1 MNKIALIVFFLA
13 VFTAT
18 AQDTAKQ
25 KITKEDWDLLDK
37 RFVSLVDAL
46 LKNDKTAFFAL
57 SLKEVDCIDC
67 VGRPEFNN
75 EGYFVPATVFY
86 LNIAKNF
93 DTSPVYKA
101 MVKRGYVFDSI
112 ILKGFKPKNLPKD
125 GTKDLV
131 LYEVWVPTYLARELS
146 KNSKGASHG
155 FQFVKI
161 NGDFKFYGLTSI
173 P

>member
-1 MNKIALIVFFLA
+1 MKKVASLLFLLII
-13 VFTAT
+13 FTAT
-18 AQDTAKQ
+18 AQNAAKQ
-25 KITKEDWDLLDK
+25 AVTKEEWDLLDK

-46 LKNDKTAFFAL
+46 LKNDKPAFFAL
-57 SLKEVDCIDC
+57 SLREVDCIDC

-75 EGYFVPATVFY
+75 EGYFVSASIFY

-93 DTSPVYKA
+93 DKSPVYKA
-101 MVKRGYVFDSI
+101 MVKRGYLFDSI
-112 ILKGFKPKNLPKD
+112 IIKNLKPRNMPAD
-125 GTKDLV
+125 SPKDLV
-131 LYEVWVPTYLARELS
+131 LYEVWIPTYLAGELS